1 MARSATSS
9 PFTNPDRPSAPPSD
23 RPDRPFAVSRETAR
37 SLSPEAPPARF
48 LGRQPIL
55 DNNLNLYGYE
65 LLFRSGHE
73 NAFSGDPEEATRQVT
88 DNYLRIVPEATRSVA
103 FVNCTREALLTHAVT
118 LLPPHNTV
126 LEILEDVEPE
136 PAVMEACVALKQLGY
151 RFALDDFLPGPSKIP
166 FLPLADF
173 IKIDFRAADAKVRR
187 EIYKMAAGC
196 GARLLAEKVE
206 TPQDMELARAEG
218 CKLFQGY
225 FFSKPIII
233 AQRAI
238 PRNHF
243 TYLRVLAALC
253 RPRPDINE
261 IEMLIKT
268 ELSLCYALLR
278 LVNSALY
285 GLPVRVSSIRN
296 ALMMVGE
303 DGIRTLVT
311 VALAG
316 VFAETHSKS
325 LISMAV
331 ERAKFCERL
340 APMLCEDGSKLYL
353 LGMLSLIDA
362 IVQIPMTQI
371 VKSLPLA
378 DDMAFALV
386 GQASPLKIALDLVR
400 CYESGNWHCCETMQT
415 KLGLTESRTASM
427 YVESIH
433 WADAAIGISQ
443 RAA

>member
-1 MARSATSS
+1 MGRSATDEQVA
-9 PFTNPDRPSAPPSD
+9 TRGQLATMD
-23 RPDRPFAVSRETAR
+23 RPDRPFAVPRET
-37 SLSPEAPPARF
+37 PPTRF

-65 LLFRSGHE
+65 LLFRAGHD

-88 DNYLRIVPEATRSVA
+88 DNYLRIVPEAARSVA
-103 FVNCTREALLTHAVT
+103 FVNCTRDALLTNAVA
-118 LLPPHNTV
+118 LLPSHNTV
-126 LEILEDVEPE
+126 LEILEDVEPDPE
-136 PAVMEACVALKQLGY
+136 VLEACAALKQQGY

-166 FLPLADF
+166 FLPFADF
-173 IKIDFRAADAKVRR
+173 IKIDFRCADAKVRR

-196 GARLLAEKVE
+196 GAKLLAEKVE
-206 TPQDMELARAEG
+206 TTQDMEVARAEG
-218 CKLFQGY
+218 CQLFQGY

-261 IEMLIKT
+261 IEALVKT

-296 ALMMVGE
+296 ALLMVGD
-303 DGIRTLVT
+303 DGVRTLVT

-316 VFAETHSKS
+316 VFSETHSKS
-325 LISMAV
+325 LVSMAV

-340 APMLCEDGSKLYL
+340 APMLGEDGSKLYL

-362 IVQIPMTQI
+362 IVQIPMSQI
-371 VKSLPLA
+371 VKSLPLDA
-378 DDMAFALV
+378 DMSAALV
-386 GQASPLKIALDLVR
+386 GEASPLKVALDLVR
-400 CYESGNWHCCETMQT
+400 CYEAGSWHTCEVMQER
-415 KLGLTESRTASM
+415 LGLSESRTASM
-427 YVESIH
+427 YVDSIH
-433 WADAAIGISQ
+433 WADAAIGMSQ

>member
-1 MARSATSS
+1 MGTSAASGQRATFDKIARL
-9 PFTNPDRPSAPPSD
+9 PLPAP
-23 RPDRPFAVSRETAR
+23 VE
-37 SLSPEAPPARF
+37 PPTRF

-55 DNNLNLYGYE
+55 DTNLNLYGYE
-65 LLFRSGHE
+65 LLFRAGLD

-88 DNYLRIVPEATRSVA
+88 DNYLRIVPEATRSTA
-103 FVNCTREALLTHAVT
+103 FVNCTREALLTGVVR

-126 LEILEDVEPE
+126 LEILEDVEPD
-136 PAVMEACVALKQLGY
+136 ADVLRSCAALKKHGY
-151 RFALDDFLPGPSKIP
+151 RFALDDFLPEPSKLP
-166 FLPLADF
+166 FVAFADY
-173 IKIDFRAADAKVRR
+173 IKIDFRAADARVRR
-187 EIYKMAAGC
+187 DIYAMAAG
-196 GARLLAEKVE
+196 REIKLLAEKVE
-206 TPQDMELARAEG
+206 TPEDMEVARAEG
-218 CKLFQGY
+218 CELFQGY
-225 FFSKPIII
+225 FFSRPIIC

-261 IEMLIKT
+261 IEALIKT

-285 GLPVRVSSIRN
+285 GLPTRVSSIRN
-296 ALMMVGE
+296 ALLMVGD

-311 VALAG
+311 IALAG

-340 APMLCEDGSKLYL
+340 APILGEEGSKLYL

-362 IVQIPMTQI
+362 IVQIPMCQLI
-371 VKSLPLA
+371 KSLPLES
-378 DDMAFALV
+378 DMSDALC
-386 GQASPLKIALDLVR
+386 GQPSPLKIALDLVR
-400 CYESGNWHCCETMQT
+400 CYEAGSWHCCEFLQQS
-415 KLGLTESRTASM
+415 LGITESRAASM
-427 YVESIH
+427 YVDSLH
-433 WADAAIGISQ
+433 WADTAIHISQ

>member
-1 MARSATSS
+1 M
-9 PFTNPDRPSAPPSD
+9 
-23 RPDRPFAVSRETAR
+23 DRPFAVAREAP
-37 SLSPEAPPARF
+37 PEAPPTRF

-65 LLFRSGHE
+65 LLFRAGHD
-73 NAFSGDPEEATRQVT
+73 NAFSGDPEAATRQVT

-103 FVNCTREALLTHAVT
+103 FVNCTREALLTNAVGQ
-118 LLPPHNTV
+118 LPPHNTV
-126 LEILEDVEPE
+126 LEILEDVDPHEDVL
-136 PAVMEACVALKQLGY
+136 AACAALKKQGY
-151 RFALDDFLPGPSKIP
+151 RFALDDFLPDPSKIP

-173 IKIDFRAADAKVRR
+173 IKIDFRCADVKVRR

-196 GARLLAEKVE
+196 GAKLLAEKVE
-206 TPQDMELARAEG
+206 THQDMEIARAEG

-261 IEMLIKT
+261 IEALIKT

-296 ALMMVGE
+296 ALLMVGD
-303 DGIRTLVT
+303 DGVRTLVT

-325 LISMAV
+325 LVSMAV

-340 APMLCEDGSKLYL
+340 APMLHEEGSKLYL

-378 DDMAFALV
+378 EDMCAALT
-386 GQASPLKIALDLVR
+386 GEASPLKVALDLVR
-400 CYESGNWHCCETMQT
+400 CYEAGNWHICEVMQG
-415 KLGLTESRTASM
+415 KLGLSESRTASM
-427 YVESIH
+427 YVDSLH
-433 WADAAIGISQ
+433 WADTAIGMSQ